1 MATKA
6 KKTGTTKKTAPKKAA
21 LTPKTKKVITHEPA
35 PKPEKVPAPEAPKH
49 FPAAEKPITIK
60 IEKEIEIT
68 TPGGKYYYANGK
80 RKTSVAKVRL
90 YKGKG
95 VITVNNKP
103 VHEYFALKIL
113 SGLIKSPLKLIGSEQ
128 KYDITVKVEG
138 GGINSQ
144 AEAIR
149 HGIAKALIEADPLN
163 RPTLKKAK
171 FLTRDARNKERK
183 KFGLKRARR
192 GPQFSKR

>member
-1 MATKA
+1 MPAKA
-6 KKTGTTKKTAPKKAA
+6 KKAPTTKKTAPKKTSHTA
-21 LTPKTKKVITHEPA
+21 KKV
-35 PKPEKVPAPEAPKH
+35 EKVEKVEEAKEETAAPVEKH
-49 FPAAEKPITIK
+49 TMKIQFEEEEK
-60 IEKEIEIT
+60 IT
-68 TPGGKYYYANGK
+68 TPGGKYFYANGK
-80 RKTSVAKVRL
+80 RKTSVARVRL

-103 VHEYFALKIL
+103 LNEYFALRIL
-113 SGLIKSPLKLIGSEQ
+113 SGLIKSPLKMMGVEQ
-128 KYDITVKVEG
+128 KFDITAKVHG

-149 HGIAKALIEADPLN
+149 HGIAKALLEADPLN

-171 FLTRDARNKERK
+171 FLTRDARVKERK